1 MNNVI
6 NEINQRLENILSQ
19 YPDSKVKEA
28 MYYSLKAG
36 GKRIRPLIV
45 LQVIRAYGLDYRMYI
60 DIACA
65 LEMIHTYS
73 LIHDDLPGMD
83 NDDLRRGK
91 PTCHK
96 QFGEATAILAGD
108 GLLNEA
114 VNIILQTNLNDS
126 LKLSL
131 VSCLYTSSGINGMIL
146 GQEYDIENEGKK
158 LSKET
163 LDKIHHYKT
172 GKLLSCAF
180 QMGALIASPNDLE
193 ILKQIGYKIG
203 LAFQIQDDILD
214 VTSDAKTLGKNTGS
228 DEANHKETYVT
239 LLGIE
244 NSQKEV
250 DLLFNEAQQ
259 LVYSLTLNH
268 GLILEIIEKLWK
280 RVR

>member
-45 LQVIRAYGLDYRMYI
+45 LQVIRAYGLDYRKYI

-114 VNIILQTNLNDS
+114 VNIILQTNLDDS

-146 GQEYDIENEGKK
+146 GQEYDIENEDKK

-163 LDKIHHYKT
+163 LDKIHH
-172 GKLLSCAF
+172 
-180 QMGALIASPNDLE
+180 LIASPNDLE